1 MKYVVE
7 VTEKDVDFAEEFFKK
22 VSFIKKA
29 KALKPNEITNPEIL
43 KSIEEYEKGRV
54 SPTPLSLKKLKALLN
69 A

>member
-7 VTEKDVDFAEEFFKK
+7 VTDKDVDFAEEFFKK
-22 VSFIKKA
+22 ASFIKKA

-43 KSIEEYEKGRV
+43 KSIEEYEQGKV
-54 SPTPLSLKKLKALLN
+54 KPTPLSLKKLKALLN

>member
-7 VTEKDVDFAEEFFKK
+7 VIDKDVDFAEEFFKK

-43 KSIEEYEKGRV
+43 KSIEEYEQGKV
-54 SPTPLSLKKLKALLN
+54 KPTPLSLKKLKALLN

>member
-7 VTEKDVDFAEEFFKK
+7 VIDKDVDLAEEFLKK

-43 KSIEEYEKGRV
+43 KSIEEYEQGKV
-54 SPTPLSLKKLKALLN
+54 KPTPLSLKKLKALLN